1 MLKKPRGLDGHRFL
15 EIEFRPKAA
24 ALSLKQRASGQ
35 EGEMAKE
42 RFEDSLDKLEKI
54 VSRLEEGDIPLEESL
69 KLFEEG
75 IRLSRFC
82 NQKLDEAEK
91 RVEIL
96 LKGKD
101 GMIKASPFDPST
113 GSGQVPSTSSGQVP
127 LTGSG
132 QRNCAKAEEE
142 EDY

>member
-1 MLKKPRGLDGHRFL
+1 MAREKK
-15 EIEFRPKAA
+15 EK
-24 ALSLKQRASGQ
+24 
-35 EGEMAKE
+35 
-42 RFEDSLDKLEKI
+42 FEDALEKLEKI
-54 VSRLEEGDIPLEESL
+54 VSQLEEGNISLEDSL

-101 GMIKASPFDPST
+101 GDLVREPFDPSRI
-113 GSGQVPSTSSGQVP
+113 SGQGSSNN
-127 LTGSG
+127 SG
-132 QRNCAKAEEE
+132 LFSFKYSADDEPEKEE
-142 EDY
+142 

>member
-1 MLKKPRGLDGHRFL
+1 MPREKK
-15 EIEFRPKAA
+15 EK
-24 ALSLKQRASGQ
+24 
-35 EGEMAKE
+35 
-42 RFEDSLDKLEKI
+42 FEDALDKLEKI
-54 VSRLEEGDIPLEESL
+54 VSQLEEGDISLEESL

-101 GMIKASPFDPST
+101 GALETEPFDPSGNPGQ
-113 GSGQVPSTSSGQVP
+113 GSLFNSGKFPSVTPEKGF
-127 LTGSG
+127 
-132 QRNCAKAEEE
+132 EE
-142 EDY
+142 EDE